1 MNITDVYKLWLIRKI
16 TNQILENLFAEENI
30 INYMKTQHIFKDSNN
45 QKFPIII
52 AKGEINKK

>member
-16 TNQILENLFAEENI
+16 SNQILENI
-30 INYMKTQHIFKDSNN
+30 INYIKTQHIFKDSNN